1 VGRPA
6 DEISDR
12 ADGRADELEGDLD
25 SERDE
30 VRHRMEGAVS
40 WITLNRPS
48 VGNAV
53 GPAQRARVIDLLTRA
68 NRSLAVRA
76 VVITAVGNAFCTG
89 ADLRARLPPL
99 VDDAPPDAPD
109 RPAGSTMRS
118 LRTGAHRFIDAVL
131 TCEKPVLAAV
141 NGTAAGIGAHLA
153 FAADL
158 VIAAEEARFIEIF
171 ARRGIVPD
179 AGGLWLLPRLVGLQ
193 RAKEL
198 IFFGDAVPARD
209 AERLGLVNRV
219 VPAADLET
227 AARAWAGR
235 LASGPTTAIGLAKS
249 LLNRSFE
256 SPWEVAL
263 RDEAAAVELNKGT
276 RDAAEGIA
284 SFRER
289 RPATFVGF

>member
-6 DEISDR
+6 DE
-12 ADGRADELEGDLD
+12 AGNVLDGLDDEAAG
-25 SERDE
+25 DE
-30 VRHRMEGAVS
+30 VRHRMEDSVS

-68 NRSLAVRA
+68 NRSMAVRA

-89 ADLRARLPPL
+89 ADLRTALPSP
-99 VDDAPPDAPD
+99 VED
-109 RPAGSTMRS
+109 RPPGGPERPPGATARS
-118 LRTGAHRFIDAVL
+118 LRTGAHQFIDAVL

-153 FAADL
+153 FACDL
-158 VIAAEEARFIEIF
+158 VIAADDARFIEVF
-171 ARRGIVPD
+171 VRRGILPD
-179 AGGLWLLPRLVGLQ
+179 SGGMWLLPRLVGLQ

-198 IFFGDAVPARD
+198 VFFGDAVPARD
-209 AERLGLVNRV
+209 AERMGLVNRV
-219 VPAADLET
+219 VPAAELEAT
-227 AARAWAGR
+227 ARAWAAR
-235 LASGPTTAIGLAKS
+235 LASGPTTAISLAKS

-263 RDEAAAVELNKGT
+263 REEAAAVELNKGT
-276 RDAAEGIA
+276 HDATEGIA

-289 RPATFVGF
+289 RPAHFVGW

>member
-1 VGRPA
+1 VAEPA
-6 DEISDR
+6 DGVE
-12 ADGRADELEGDLD
+12 
-25 SERDE
+25 DE
-30 VRHRMEGAVS
+30 VRHRAEDSIS

-53 GPAQRARVIDLLTRA
+53 GPPQRARIIDLLGEA
-68 NRSLAVRA
+68 NGSPAVRA
-76 VVITAVGNAFCTG
+76 VVITAVGGSFCTG
-89 ADLRARLPPL
+89 ADLRARLPSP
-99 VDDAPPDAPD
+99 VHDAPPGAPD

-118 LRTGAHRFIDAVL
+118 LRTGAQRFIDAVL
-131 TCEKPVLAAV
+131 NCEKPVLAAV

-153 FAADL
+153 FACDL
-158 VIAAEEARFIEIF
+158 VIAAEEASFIEVF

-179 AGGLWLLPRLVGLQ
+179 SGGLWLLPRLVGLQ
-193 RAKEL
+193 RAKEMV
-198 IFFGDAVPARD
+198 FFGDALPARD

-219 VPAADLET
+219 VPAAQLE
-227 AARAWAGR
+227 AMAREWAQR

-263 RDEAAAVELNKGT
+263 RDEAAAVEINKGT
-276 RDAAEGIA
+276 ADAAEGIA

-289 RPATFVGF
+289 RPPRFVGW